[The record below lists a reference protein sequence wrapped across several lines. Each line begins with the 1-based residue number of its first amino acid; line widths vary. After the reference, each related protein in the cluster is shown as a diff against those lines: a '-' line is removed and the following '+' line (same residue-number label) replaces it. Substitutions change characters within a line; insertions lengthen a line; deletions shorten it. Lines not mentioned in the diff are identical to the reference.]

1 MGDAEQD
8 AILDK
13 IRDALSRVPGV
24 AGLALGGSRAR
35 GTADRTSDVDVGV
48 YYHRRD
54 RPDISELGAAFARI
68 DDGGGGARC
77 TDYGEWGPWI
87 NGGGWLVVD
96 GVKTD
101 VLLREVDRVRTVV
114 EACVAGRPEIHY
126 QVGHPHGFCTVIYAG
141 ELHHNVPFHDPQGVL
156 AELRSLTDPYPEPLA
171 KALIGQFGW
180 ESQFALDTAV
190 TAAGRGDVAY
200 VAGCAYRAVA
210 CLSQVLFAAA
220 GRYLLNEKGAVA
232 EAASFPSTPAGFR
245 DGVEAALGALSADP
259 ADLKRSLTR
268 LGAVR
273 ADVMASVE
281 A

>member
-1 MGDAEQD
+1 MGDTAQD
-8 AILDK
+8 AILDR
-13 IRDALSRVPGV
+13 IRDALSQVSGV

-35 GTADRTSDVDVGV
+35 GTADPTSDVDVGV
-48 YYHRRD
+48 YYHRHD
-54 RPDISELGAAFARI
+54 RPDIAELGAAFARV
-68 DDGGGGARC
+68 DDGDGAAC
-77 TDYGEWGPWI
+77 TGYGEWGPWI
-87 NGGGWLVVD
+87 NGGGWLMVD

-101 VLLREVDRVRTVV
+101 VLLREIDRVRAVV
-114 EACVAGRPEIHY
+114 EACAAGRPEIHY

-141 ELHHNVPFHDPQGVL
+141 EVHHNVPFHDPQGVL

-180 ESQFALDTAV
+180 ESQFALDTAA

-200 VAGCAYRAVA
+200 VAGCAYRSVA

-245 DGVEAALGALSADP
+245 AGVEEALGALTAEP
-259 ADLKRSLTR
+259 AGLKRSLAL

-273 ADVMASVE
+273 ADVMASVD